1 VNESSPASRG
11 RGLVE
16 IDNTAAHAARV
27 YDYLLGGITNFA
39 VDREAAHRQTEA
51 IGGLGPA
58 RAMVR
63 ANRDFLARVVRHLVL
78 ERGIRQLLDIGTGIP
93 NQDNVHRVA
102 QEAEPS
108 ARIVYVDND
117 PVVLAHAHDLL
128 RSTPE
133 GATAFVDG
141 DLRRPEDVLRQA
153 RATLDLSEPVGV
165 LLLGVL
171 HFLLDDDDPYGV
183 VDRLMAAVPPGSA
196 LAVSHLASDIQPE
209 AMAELTERA
218 NSRVQETVVLRDRA
232 QVTRFFDGLEILAP
246 GVVPVDR
253 WRPPEGAAAPPEH
266 LATPIHGAVGLKL
279 RP

>member
-232 QVTRFFDGLEILAP
+232 QVTRFFDGLEILEP

-253 WRPPEGAAAPPEH
+253 WRPPEGTAAPAEH
-266 LATPIHGAVGLKL
+266 LATPIHGGVGLKL
-279 RP
+279 RL